1 MGERLWIK
9 PLVVFLMSI
18 GFALFARLADGVHI
32 GDVLPDVS
40 SDSIETLL
48 QILSASMLVI
58 ATFAVASMVA
68 AYSAASA
75 TATPRSFPLI
85 IADDASQ
92 NALSTFIGAFIF
104 SSVALVA
111 IKNGYYEESG
121 RFVLFVLT
129 LILFAVV
136 ILTFVGWVDS
146 IARLGRLG
154 STVKKAE
161 AAANEALEVRRKAPN
176 FGAAVARERSDPGHS
191 VYSDAIGYV
200 QRVDIP
206 ELQAHAEQAKVRILL
221 ASLPGTFA
229 APGRALAFVATT
241 ADRKEEFDAGPIRSA
256 FTIGPDRTFDE
267 DPRFGLIVLSEIA
280 SRALSP
286 AVNDPGTAIDVI
298 GSFVRLFTTWCQPVQ
313 DGESE
318 NTEVLYPL
326 VEVPELSL
334 DDMLDDAFRAI
345 ARDGAGNI
353 EVVLRLQKAFQA
365 LATLDNSALRAGA
378 KRQARLAE
386 ARAEAALEAPEDI
399 ALLRGATRFANVE
412 S

>member
-1 MGERLWIK
+1 
-9 PLVVFLMSI
+9 
-18 GFALFARLADGVHI
+18 
-32 GDVLPDVS
+32 
-40 SDSIETLL
+40 
-48 QILSASMLVI
+48 MLVI
-58 ATFAVASMVA
+58 ATFAVSSMVA
-68 AYSAASA
+68 AYAAASA
-75 TATPRSFPLI
+75 TATPRTFPLI

-111 IKNGYYEESG
+111 IKNGYYEEAG

-129 LILFAVV
+129 LLMFAVV
-136 ILTFVGWVDS
+136 ILTFVGWMDS

-176 FGAAVARERSDPGHS
+176 LGATAAQKTSDPGRP

-200 QRVDIP
+200 QRVDIA
-206 ELQAHAEQAKVRILL
+206 ELQAHAEQADIHILL

-241 ADRKEEFDAGPIRSA
+241 EDRTEALDTGPIRSA
-256 FTIGPDRTFDE
+256 FTIGPDRTFDD

-298 GSFVRLFTTWCQPVQ
+298 GSFVRLFTTWCQPAE
-313 DGESE
+313 DGDTE
-318 NTEVLYPL
+318 NTEILYPL
-326 VEVPELSL
+326 VQVPELSL
-334 DDMLDDAFRAI
+334 DDMLDDSFRAI
-345 ARDGAGNI
+345 ARDAAGNI
-353 EVVLRLQKAFQA
+353 EVVLRLQKALQA
-365 LATLDNSALRAGA
+365 LATLDNAALRDGA
-378 KRQARLAE
+378 KRQARLAK

-399 ALLRGATRFANVE
+399 TLLRDATRFADLE